1 MSEQT
6 SRPRPVV
13 APTGEPSTLDD
24 LPPLLDEESKIE
36 KTSRR
41 PTDAGVRPKPGLEKN
56 WRSHSHPPLPL

>member
-24 LPPLLDEESKIE
+24 LPPPNLKRWV
-36 KTSRR
+36 TRR
-41 PTDAGVRPKPGLEKN
+41 KA
-56 WRSHSHPPLPL
+56 